1 MMKTFLQVF
10 VAGVII
16 LALTGCNSG
25 HLRERNPQ
33 PSDRRFTPSQKQKR
47 PNFHSHP
54 DLALHHRDEVLR
66 CARQFNIDHRFLLAL
81 IQSESSGRCGAV
93 SPDKA
98 YGLFQLRVPTARNYD
113 PAATGRRLLKADYNI
128 FIACRHYRW
137 LKHQIDHRF
146 GDASEYQ
153 KLMLIV
159 AAWNAGIGEVIKHN
173 GIPHFRESK
182 TLVRRVAKKYDEYVR
197 LGV

>member
-1 MMKTFLQVF
+1 MKTILEIF
-10 VAGVII
+10 VIGII
-16 LALTGCNSG
+16 IFAFSGCNSG

-33 PSDRRFTPSQKQKR
+33 ASDRRFTPVQKQQR
-47 PNFHSHP
+47 RHIHAHP
-54 DLALHHRDEVLR
+54 DLALRHRDEVIR
-66 CARQFNIDHRFLLAL
+66 CAREYDIDHRFLLAL

-128 FIACRHYRW
+128 YIACQHYRW
-137 LKHQIDHRF
+137 LKHQIDHHF
-146 GDASEYQ
+146 GDASDYH
-153 KLMLIV
+153 KMMLIV

-182 TLVRRVAKKYDEYVR
+182 TLVRRVANKYDEYVR
-197 LGV
+197 MGV